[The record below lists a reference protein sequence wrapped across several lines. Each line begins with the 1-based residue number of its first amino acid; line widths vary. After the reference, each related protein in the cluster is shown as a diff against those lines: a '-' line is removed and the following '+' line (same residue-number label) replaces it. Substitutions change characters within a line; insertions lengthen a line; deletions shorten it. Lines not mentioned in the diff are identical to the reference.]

1 MSFAVVGGALAAS
14 LPGRSIS
21 AAAASTQRAAAATSG
36 LATPTDLG
44 TRSFGRI
51 IVDPATSHIFVSSP
65 GDSQV
70 VVLDYNGAIVKTIT
84 NEAGAFGMA
93 LSGSTL
99 YVVLST
105 AGAIEK
111 IDTGDLN
118 DKGPLV
124 SGLIRPT
131 DLIWA
136 GSKLWTT
143 TGNCAAWEVKLVS
156 VDPSTNPPTVVVYPN
171 AFQAG
176 GLAYCAGFASNPASN
191 PNFFVAFDIGLSPST
206 MATFNVSTGSPV
218 MTAGG
223 GGSPL
228 GNLQDVAVNPGGQ
241 ALITAS
247 GAPYEFDEWKV
258 SDLRQDGIIYPANPY
273 PTAIATTPGNGG
285 LMGGGLDAS
294 YEYDFYVYP
303 IGKPAK
309 PLVKVDFGGSF
320 NTVPHRGVAFKPDGS
335 RAFVISG
342 GSGGP
347 YSGEVYVNLVPI
359 APLPPPGSP
368 SEPTTVSASPGIGSA
383 TVSWNPPSDPG
394 SSPVTSYRVT
404 SSPGG
409 IAATTSN
416 TSTVVNGLTPG
427 VSYTFTVTATNA
439 AGTGPPSAPSN
450 AVVPWI
456 CGPPTN
462 VTATPG
468 DSAAY
473 VSWQP
478 PANPGGP
485 ISAYTVTPYIGTVA
499 QTSTTVSGA
508 PPLTNVVVTGLTS
521 GATYTF
527 VVTATVNG
535 APSQP
540 SAPSNA
546 VTPIQGGNY
555 HPLTPA
561 RILDTRIGLGSPTLP
576 IRNAET
582 RAIQITGRGNVPAS
596 DVSAVVMNVTVT
608 GPTAAGYLT
617 VYPMGVTRPVA
628 SNLNFVAG
636 QTVPNLVE
644 VAVGDGGTVDLFA
657 EFAGGA
663 GRADVIFDVAGWVGV
678 ATNSMVKDGLYN
690 PLTPA
695 RIMDTRTGLG
705 VRKGAVGAGQ
715 LVTLNLFNAGGV
727 PSSGVSAVILN
738 VTVTGPTAPS
748 YVTVYPADAQ
758 RPTASNLNFTAGQTV
773 PNRVIVKLGA
783 GGQVSFYNAAGN
795 VHVIADVGGWF
806 TDSTSNFGGARFTG
820 VPPYRFVDSRDPA
833 IGPLDGGTVY
843 QVGIVDHNGDP
854 ITGVSA
860 VVFNVTA
867 TNPTAASFLTLWPD
881 GPLPPVSDLNF
892 TAGQTVPNLV
902 VLKLGPN
909 ATFNIYNAAGRTDIV
924 MDVVGYYGSSVAAPS
939 RPFSHVLRAAPLR
952 ERSTAAR

>member
-1 MSFAVVGGALAAS
+1 
-14 LPGRSIS
+14 
-21 AAAASTQRAAAATSG
+21 
-36 LATPTDLG
+36 
-44 TRSFGRI
+44 
-51 IVDPATSHIFVSSP
+51 
-65 GDSQV
+65 
-70 VVLDYNGAIVKTIT
+70 
-84 NEAGAFGMA
+84 
-93 LSGSTL
+93 
-99 YVVLST
+99 
-105 AGAIEK
+105 
-111 IDTGDLN
+111 
-118 DKGPLV
+118 
-124 SGLIRPT
+124 
-131 DLIWA
+131 
-136 GSKLWTT
+136 
-143 TGNCAAWEVKLVS
+143 
-156 VDPSTNPPTVVVYPN
+156 
-171 AFQAG
+171 
-176 GLAYCAGFASNPASN
+176 
-191 PNFFVAFDIGLSPST
+191 
-206 MATFNVSTGSPV
+206 
-218 MTAGG
+218 
-223 GGSPL
+223 
-228 GNLQDVAVNPGGQ
+228 
-241 ALITAS
+241 
-247 GAPYEFDEWKV
+247 
-258 SDLRQDGIIYPANPY
+258 
-273 PTAIATTPGNGG
+273 
-285 LMGGGLDAS
+285 
-294 YEYDFYVYP
+294 
-303 IGKPAK
+303 
-309 PLVKVDFGGSF
+309 
-320 NTVPHRGVAFKPDGS
+320 
-335 RAFVISG
+335 
-342 GSGGP
+342 
-347 YSGEVYVNLVPI
+347 
-359 APLPPPGSP
+359 
-368 SEPTTVSASPGIGSA
+368 
-383 TVSWNPPSDPG
+383 
-394 SSPVTSYRVT
+394 
-404 SSPGG
+404 
-409 IAATTSN
+409 
-416 TSTVVNGLTPG
+416 
-427 VSYTFTVTATNA
+427 
-439 AGTGPPSAPSN
+439 
-450 AVVPWI
+450 
-456 CGPPTN
+456 
-462 VTATPG
+462 
-468 DSAAY
+468 
-473 VSWQP
+473 
-478 PANPGGP
+478 
-485 ISAYTVTPYIGTVA
+485 
-499 QTSTTVSGA
+499 
-508 PPLTNVVVTGLTS
+508 LTS
-521 GATYTF
+521 RATYTF

-705 VRKGAVGAGQ
+705 VRKGAVGPGQ

-773 PNRVIVKLGA
+773 TNPVIAKLEA

-867 TNPTAASFLTLWPD
+867 TNP
-881 GPLPPVSDLNF
+881 
-892 TAGQTVPNLV
+892 
-902 VLKLGPN
+902 
-909 ATFNIYNAAGRTDIV
+909 
-924 MDVVGYYGSSVAAPS
+924 
-939 RPFSHVLRAAPLR
+939 
-952 ERSTAAR
+952 